1 VVGASDEFAVHISNH
16 DSSLTSDS
24 RGYLVFRGSTC
35 SASLYSFSL
44 MSGLEI
50 FGAVAAA
57 VTLLELAKSCSNLL
71 KRHTNTHRDISA
83 LAKRVEVLTG
93 IVSQVSE
100 VLHSIRLQNEG
111 HGLTTDAELIIWQRM
126 EGVLGLC
133 QNKMTELNTRLTEVL
148 SKTTRPKLAMSNV
161 PADIV
166 RHSNDLKTY
175 IQALDMLRGLFQL

>member
-1 VVGASDEFAVHISNH
+1 
-16 DSSLTSDS
+16 
-24 RGYLVFRGSTC
+24 
-35 SASLYSFSL
+35 

-57 VTLLELAKSCSNLL
+57 ATLLELAKSCSSLL
-71 KRHTNTHRDISA
+71 KRHANTHRDITA
-83 LAKRVEVLTG
+83 LTKRVDVLTG

-100 VLHSIRLQNEG
+100 VLYSIRLQNDG
-111 HGLTTDAELIIWQRM
+111 HGLTTEAELVIWERM

-133 QNKMTELNTRLTEVL
+133 QNKMTELNTRLNEVL
-148 SKTTRPKLAMSNV
+148 SKTARHKLSMSTV
-161 PADIV
+161 PTDIV